1 MPRRPSSRP
10 SVPAALVLGW
20 VLVAGS
26 QLVTG
31 APATSAVAP
40 GAAADLRGAPAQKRS
55 VMFVGNNWAGTATVV
70 DADSLDVLR
79 RGIDLVPDREE
90 ELAAIRAD
98 PERLAYYLAVQQ
110 GPGEG
115 HDQLVDDMFTTRNGR
130 YLAVSRPSLADVVW
144 IDLANPDTWRLTRND
159 VGTLSDELP
168 QFQGKDISYESV
180 RHGAK
185 IKVVIRCD
193 SPEAWS
199 VLWQEPG
206 DTTWARAGELLTHAG
221 GYVAESRTDRLK
233 GRNWRELA
241 DLLIA
246 G

>member
-1 MPRRPSSRP
+1 MSDVTWTLTVDGVAHVVDEATATR
-10 SVPAALVLGW
+10 VLNG
-20 VLVAGS
+20 
-26 QLVTG
+26 VTG
-31 APATSAVAP
+31 SPAV
-40 GAAADLRGAPAQKRS
+40 GRFDVRLPAS
-55 VMFVGNNWAGTATVV
+55 
-70 DADSLDVLR
+70 
-79 RGIDLVPDREE
+79 E
-90 ELAAIRAD
+90 
-98 PERLAYYLAVQQ
+98 
-110 GPGEG
+110 
-115 HDQLVDDMFTTRNGR
+115 
-130 YLAVSRPSLADVVW
+130 DVVW